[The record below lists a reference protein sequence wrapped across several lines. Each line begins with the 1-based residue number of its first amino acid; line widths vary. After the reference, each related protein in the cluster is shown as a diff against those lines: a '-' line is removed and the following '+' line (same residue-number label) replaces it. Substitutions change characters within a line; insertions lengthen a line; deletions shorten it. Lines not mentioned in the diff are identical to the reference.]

1 MSLRLLLGRAGT
13 GKTHRCLMEVRAE
26 LEREPLGPLLLLIVP
41 AQATF
46 NMERELAAR
55 GGSLRAQVYSFRR
68 LAHRVLREAGGAARL
83 PVSELGRR
91 MMLKNILMEE
101 KENLGLMGSLANRPG
116 FLTSLSELIGELKMH
131 RIAPEDLG
139 ELASGKDGQMGQ
151 KLKDLCLVYRRLGE
165 KLAGRFTDPDDYLDL
180 LARQISSAAFL
191 NNCRVW
197 VDGFSSFTP
206 QEYAVLEALFSKAR
220 EITVTLCLDP
230 ALATGRPQE
239 HDPFVKPWETRA
251 RLVRLA
257 RKANVAV
264 REEFLQPDGTWR
276 LAQAP
281 ELAHLERH
289 FFSYPT
295 VPYAGTV
302 NKVCLLV
309 GVNLRAEV
317 EGVTRAIRRLLRE
330 EGLRPRQIMVAV
342 RDVDAYFPL
351 FRRMLA
357 DYEIPFFIDHQQPV
371 IHHPLVELLRSA
383 LEVWQKNWAY
393 EPVFRFLKT
402 GLARV
407 SAGEVDRLEN
417 YVLAAGIRGSRWY
430 SQEPWSYLPGRTW
443 SEDGQRQ
450 ASPPPEL
457 EEINRIRWRA
467 IRELRSAQLKA
478 RENASGRAVRLSGR
492 QWARILLELCL
503 ELEVP
508 RRLDEW
514 SRAAQE
520 AGQPD
525 LAREHRQ
532 VWRLVSGLLDELV
545 EVLGKVEL
553 SAAELASVLD
563 AGLEAMRLSLIPPA
577 LDAVTVGSLDRS
589 RPPRDVRALFLPGLT
604 ERVLPAGIRTGGV
617 FTEREREQLTMWLRD
632 RNLELPAGTIDRL
645 HQEQFLIYQVL
656 TRTGGKLFLSYPLG
670 DGEGRAVTPSPVI
683 RRVRELLPDLQPR
696 FLPVE
701 PPGGAADV
709 EYVEHPAGLLP
720 RLALRWREASWSRPV
735 HPLWWRVY
743 NLLLEKEGWRDK
755 LSILTAGLTGR
766 NVEPPLGR
774 ELGLKLW
781 GRRERKK
788 HVLFSSVSRLE
799 RFVQCPF
806 AHFLD
811 YGLGLEE
818 RAVYRL
824 APPDTGQLYHEALR
838 MFVERVQKN
847 GLPWEEL
854 GEEDIHRICAELVD
868 GLASRLQNRILLS
881 SARLRQQKARLLERV
896 NDSARALVRQ
906 MQKSGFR
913 PAALEVYFGP
923 RGRQALPD
931 FPGTGTNALPF
942 WTQLFLP
949 PLELDLGEG
958 IILSLGGRID
968 RVDLGQGA
976 DALYLRVI
984 DYKSGPS
991 GLSLPGVL
999 AGVHLQLLV
1008 YLWVALEHFAAF
1020 CRRYQQSI
1028 LPAGA
1033 FYFQVQRPILNL
1045 AQPDLPPEELDR
1057 EWLKAFRL
1065 SGWLVDHGADLYSL
1079 LDRALAAGT
1088 TSLLVPAGFNK
1099 DGRPSRRQ
1107 EASIFTP
1114 GEFRVLLDVLGG
1126 LLRKVAGGIIDGRV
1140 DIAPLKAGTNSACT
1154 ACLYRPVCRFDLWLP
1169 ENRYRNLVAD
1179 AKELRERLRKGAAQE
1194 EGDGLVLYSLD

>member
-1 MSLRLLLGRAGT
+1 MSLRLLIGRAGT
-13 GKTHRCLMEVRAE
+13 GKTRRCLLEVCAE
-26 LEREPLGPLLLLIVP
+26 LEREPLGPPLLLIVP

-91 MMLKNILMEE
+91 MMLKKILMEE
-101 KENLGLMGSLANRPG
+101 RENLGLMGSLANRPG
-116 FLTSLSELIGELKMH
+116 FLASLSDVIGELKMH
-131 RIAPEDLG
+131 RIAPEDLE
-139 ELASGKDGQMGQ
+139 ELVPGGDSQLGQ
-151 KLKDLCLVYRRLGE
+151 KLQDLCLVYRRLGE
-165 KLAGRFTDPDDYLDL
+165 KLAGRFNDPDDYLDL
-180 LARQISSAAFL
+180 LAQRLSSASFL

-206 QEYAVLEALFSKAR
+206 QEYAVLGALFSKAR

-230 ALATGRPQE
+230 AITGRPQE
-239 HDPFVKPWETRA
+239 HDPFVKPWQTRE
-251 RLVRLA
+251 RLKRLA
-257 RKANVAV
+257 REANVSV
-264 REEFLQPDGTWR
+264 REEYLVPGDTWR
-276 LAQAP
+276 LARAP

-289 FFSYPT
+289 FFRYPT
-295 VPYAGTV
+295 VPYTGSV
-302 NKVCLLV
+302 KKVCLLA

-342 RDVDAYFPL
+342 RDVDTYFPL

-371 IHHPLVELLRSA
+371 IHHPLVELLRAA

-402 GLARV
+402 GLARLN
-407 SAGEVDRLEN
+407 AGEVDRLEN

-430 SQEPWSYLPGRTW
+430 NPQPWNYLPGRTW
-443 SEDGQRQ
+443 GEDGERQ
-450 ASPPPEL
+450 EPPPPEL
-457 EEINRIRWRA
+457 EEINRMRWQA

-478 RENASGRAVRLSGR
+478 RESAPGRAVRLSGR
-492 QWARILLELCL
+492 QWARVLLELCL
-503 ELEVP
+503 DLEVP
-508 RRLDEW
+508 RKLDEW

-520 AGQPD
+520 GGHPD

-545 EVLGKVEL
+545 EVLGNVEL
-553 SAAELASVLD
+553 TVAELSGVLD

-589 RPPRDVRALFLPGLT
+589 RPPRDVEALFLPGLT
-604 ERVLPAGIRTGGV
+604 ERALPAGIRTGGV
-617 FTEREREQLTMWLRD
+617 FTEREREQLTMLLRD
-632 RNLELPAGTIDRL
+632 RDRELPAGTVDRL

-683 RRVRELLPDLQPR
+683 RRVRELLPDLRPR

-720 RLALRWREASWSRPV
+720 RLALRWREASWGLPV
-735 HPLWWRVY
+735 HPLWWRVH
-743 NLLLEKEGWRDK
+743 NLLLEKESWREK
-755 LSILTAGLTGR
+755 LSILTAGLTRR

-774 ELGLKLW
+774 ELGLRLW
-781 GRRERKK
+781 GRREGQKYK
-788 HVLFSSVSRLE
+788 LFSSVSRLE

-838 MFVERVQKN
+838 LFVERVQGD

-854 GEEDIHRICAELVD
+854 GEEDVHRICAELVD
-868 GLASRLQNRILLS
+868 NLASRLQNRILLS
-881 SARLRQQKARLLERV
+881 SARLRQQKARLFERV
-896 NDSARALVRQ
+896 KDSARALVRQ
-906 MQKSGFR
+906 MQGSGFR

-923 RGRQALPD
+923 QGSEVPPRV
-931 FPGTGTNALPF
+931 PGTGTNALPF
-942 WTQLFLP
+942 WPRLVLP
-949 PLELDLGEG
+949 PLELDLGEE
-958 IILSLGGRID
+958 IALSLGGRID
-968 RVDLGQGA
+968 RVDLGRGA

-999 AGVHLQLLV
+999 AGVQLQLLV
-1008 YLWVALEHFAAF
+1008 YLWVALEHFAVL
-1020 CRRYQQSI
+1020 CRRYQQSL

-1045 AQPDLPPEELDR
+1045 VQPDLPLEELER

-1065 SGWLVDHGADLYSL
+1065 SGWLVDQGAGLYSL
-1079 LDRALAAGT
+1079 LDRALAAGA
-1088 TSLLVPAGFNK
+1088 TSLLVPAGLNA
-1099 DGRPSRRQ
+1099 GGGLSRRH
-1107 EASIFTP
+1107 EASVFTP
-1114 GEFRVLLDVLGG
+1114 GEFRILLDVLGG
-1126 LLRKVAGGIIDGRV
+1126 LLRKIAGGIIEGRV
-1140 DIAPLKAGTNSACT
+1140 DIAPLKAGSSSACN

-1169 ENRYRNLVAD
+1169 ENRYRSLVAD
-1179 AKELRERLRKGAAQE
+1179 ARELRERLRKGAAQE
-1194 EGDGLVLYSLD
+1194 EGEGLDLYSLD